1 MFEGVVHHIGKKLSQ
16 GWNSPRE
23 RSVSQKPRVAMA
35 REPLDVRHKAVRSLL
50 ALDNGGPEYE
60 DIRCL
65 VDRLIEFRDCFAH
78 PKEHRAEI
86 ADEVSSEFDAMPGI
100 AWEAEVKADAVRDDF
115 SRIEKYCDEL
125 LKTASGLLQKAYDE
139 EWTTRKRRYPHLLNL
154 KLEAAYLPGF
164 LRRTAHSTFG
174 YLR

>member
-1 MFEGVVHHIGKKLSQ
+1 
-16 GWNSPRE
+16 
-23 RSVSQKPRVAMA
+23 MA
-35 REPLDVRHKAVRSLL
+35 REPLDARHKAVRSLL
-50 ALDNGGPEYE
+50 ALDNGGQEYE

-86 ADEVSSEFDAMPGI
+86 ADEVSSEFEAMPEIG
-100 AWEAEVKADAVRDDF
+100 WQPEVRSDTVSSDF
-115 SRIEKYCDEL
+115 ERLETYCDEL
-125 LKTASGLLQKAYDE
+125 LKTASGLLQGAYDE

-174 YLR
+174 YIR